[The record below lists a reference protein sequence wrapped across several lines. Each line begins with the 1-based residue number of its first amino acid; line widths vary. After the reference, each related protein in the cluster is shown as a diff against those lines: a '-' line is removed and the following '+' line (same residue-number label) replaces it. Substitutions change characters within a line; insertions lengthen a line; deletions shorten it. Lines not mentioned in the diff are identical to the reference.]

1 MRMTKTREMIG
12 AIFAIVLVILFA
24 AIATGLF
31 GWNIPVLR
39 DIANALGVGG

>member
-1 MRMTKTREMIG
+1 MRMTKTREIFG
-12 AIFAIVLVILFA
+12 AIFALVLLVIFA

-39 DIANALGVGG
+39 DIANAMGVGG